1 MNDSMDAML
10 RRLRDVEDIKT
21 LRHKYSYGANIID
34 GQPGDLKAFAALF
47 ADDASFDVGMG
58 EAIGPAAIEA
68 MMKEL
73 TTQWKCAM
81 HYMLN
86 PVIEVEGD
94 RARGT
99 FTGLFA
105 FTSETNPTPVFLSNI
120 YTDTYVRTRDG
131 WKFQSV
137 RVRMT
142 FADPVFLQGYADH
155 LVEEPAA

>member
-1 MNDSMDAML
+1 MSEPIDAIV
-10 RRLRDVEDIKT
+10 RRLQDVDDIKT
-21 LRHKYSYGANIID
+21 LRHKYAYGANIID

-47 ADDASFDVGMG
+47 AHDASFDVGMG

-68 MMKEL
+68 MMVTL

-86 PVIEVEGD
+86 PVIELDGD
-94 RARGT
+94 KAKGT

-105 FTSETNPTPVFLSNI
+105 FTSDTSPRPVFLSNI
-120 YTDTYVRTRDG
+120 YSDTYVRTKDG
-131 WKFQSV
+131 WRFQSV

-142 FADPVFLQGYADH
+142 FADPVFLEGYADH
-155 LVEEPAA
+155 LEPM